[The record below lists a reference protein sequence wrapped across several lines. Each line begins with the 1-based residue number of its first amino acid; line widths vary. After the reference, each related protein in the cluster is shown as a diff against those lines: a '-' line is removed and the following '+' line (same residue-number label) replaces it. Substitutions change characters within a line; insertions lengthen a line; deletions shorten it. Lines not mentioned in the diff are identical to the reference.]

1 MLKNPRFGFFYWR
14 NIRFIV
20 GHTKRLSWNNVSQ
33 THHQNPGF
41 LNSELWL
48 LVSKMIIETQSKTIA
63 GHLRS
68 QHWRDASYDM
78 PNALWQDF
86 AAVLQLRIIVRSCS
100 KDLQKIFTARE
111 GCNLTSTKLEG
122 LITDDVCIIQTK
134 RANYIWSPGKP
145 LLGWSRNA
153 LPTKSGV
160 D

>member
-1 MLKNPRFGFFYWR
+1 
-14 NIRFIV
+14 
-20 GHTKRLSWNNVSQ
+20 
-33 THHQNPGF
+33 
-41 LNSELWL
+41 
-48 LVSKMIIETQSKTIA
+48 MIIETQRQTIA

-68 QHWRDASYDM
+68 QHRRDAGNNM
-78 PNALWQDF
+78 PNALWEDF
-86 AAVLQLRIIVRSCS
+86 AAVLQLRIIVRSCN

-111 GCNLTSTKLEG
+111 GCNLMTTKPEE
-122 LITDDVCIIQTK
+122 LITDDVYIIQTK

>member
-1 MLKNPRFGFFYWR
+1 MFKNPRFGFFYWR
-14 NIRFIV
+14 NNRFIV
-20 GHTKRLSWNNVSQ
+20 GHTKRLSWNNISQ

-48 LVSKMIIETQSKTIA
+48 LVSKMIIETQSQAIA

-68 QHWRDASYDM
+68 QHWRDASNDM

-111 GCNLTSTKLEG
+111 GCNLTSGRADYWWRVHYSNKKSKLH
-122 LITDDVCIIQTK
+122 LV
-134 RANYIWSPGKP
+134 IWSPGKP